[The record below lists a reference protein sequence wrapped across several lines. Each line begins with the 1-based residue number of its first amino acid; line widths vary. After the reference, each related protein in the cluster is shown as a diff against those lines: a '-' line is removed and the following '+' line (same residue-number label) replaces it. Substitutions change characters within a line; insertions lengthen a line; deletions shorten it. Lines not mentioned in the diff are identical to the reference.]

1 MLKIKSSWKMINNKW
16 KVNNWNKKERVNN
29 MMKTSN
35 KVDKKMNKLKKNKDN
50 KDNKD
55 KDNNNKMK

>member
-1 MLKIKSSWKMINNKW
+1 MINNKW

-50 KDNKD
+50 KEKKD
-55 KDNNNKMK
+55 KDNNYKMK